1 MNAHVAVVGN
11 GRIGR
16 PTAYTIFNER
26 LADEISLVDIKPG
39 LAWAFGEELKHVA
52 ASLRYDVQINT
63 YEEDEGVS
71 GADLVIVCPGKP
83 RIPGVKMDRRDLVR
97 ANAEIINYIA
107 EVMPPR
113 NPRAKWV
120 IVTNPVDAM
129 ATLFKKVSGAD
140 FVISTG
146 DHPDTLRFRAKLAMD
161 LCVGVSKVEGFVGGE
176 HGSAAYPLWSTVRI
190 DGKPLDDYLRKSQK
204 ELDEDEVTGYVRGV
218 SKKVV
223 DIVGGTEVG
232 PAAGFRDI
240 ARSILKDRR
249 EIYSIADSIRL
260 PGLPEAVNVSVPTHV
275 GQSIGSNLW
284 DELTGDDQNNIIE
297 AAKAIHA
304 NYRLGL
310 EAVGKA

>member
-1 MNAHVAVVGN
+1 MNAHIAVVGN

-16 PTAYTIFNER
+16 PTAYTIFSER
-26 LADEISLVDIKPG
+26 LADEISLVDTKPG
-39 LAWAFGEELKHVA
+39 LSWAFGEELRHVA
-52 ASLRYDVQINT
+52 ASLRYDIRINT
-63 YEEDEGVS
+63 YEEDEDVT

-83 RIPGVKMDRRDLVR
+83 RIPGVKMDRRDLVAEN
-97 ANAEIINYIA
+97 ANIVNYIA

-140 FVISTG
+140 FVIGTG

-161 LCVGVSKVEGFVGGE
+161 LDVRVSKVEGFVGGE
-176 HGSAAYPLWSTVRI
+176 HGSAAYPLWSTVKI
-190 DGKPLDDYLRKSQK
+190 DGKPLDDHLQEIGKG
-204 ELDEDEVTGYVRGV
+204 LDKDAVTGYIRGV

-240 ARSILKDRR
+240 VRSILQDRR
-249 EIYSIADSIRL
+249 EIYSIADSVLL
-260 PGLPEAVNVSVPTHV
+260 PGLPEAVNVSIPTHV
-275 GQSIGSNLW
+275 GQKIGPSFW
-284 DELTGDDQNNIIE
+284 EELTEVEQRNIIV
-297 AAKAIHA
+297 AAEVIHA
-304 NYRLGL
+304 NYRMAL
-310 EAVGKA
+310 ETIGKA